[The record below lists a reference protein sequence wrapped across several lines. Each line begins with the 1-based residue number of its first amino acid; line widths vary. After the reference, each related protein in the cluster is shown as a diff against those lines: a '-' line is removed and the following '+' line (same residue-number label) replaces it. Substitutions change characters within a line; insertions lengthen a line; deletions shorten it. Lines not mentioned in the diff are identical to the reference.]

1 MANPSQN
8 NIFLTCPRA
17 KTILLLETLAILL
30 IFELALKWI
39 GRMVPPTH
47 FKAANNLALED
58 LTFAIISNV

>member
-8 NIFLTCPRA
+8 NIFLSCPGA
-17 KTILLLETLAILL
+17 KTNFLLETLVILI

-39 GRMVPPTH
+39 GRMVPPTY

-58 LTFAIISNV
+58 ITFAIISDV

>member
-8 NIFLTCPRA
+8 NISSHVLVLKQFLF
-17 KTILLLETLAILL
+17 LETLVILI

-39 GRMVPPTH
+39 GRMVPPTY

-58 LTFAIISNV
+58 